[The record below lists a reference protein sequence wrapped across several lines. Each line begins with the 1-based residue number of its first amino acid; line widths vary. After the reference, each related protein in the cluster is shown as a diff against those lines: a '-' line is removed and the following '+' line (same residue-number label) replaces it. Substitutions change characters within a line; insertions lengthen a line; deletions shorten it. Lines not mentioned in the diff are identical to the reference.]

1 MWSESGNIKGKNI
14 RRIGE
19 PRYIHRKRT
28 GDRENDKTN
37 STLENTNSILGK
49 KMSSD
54 NKHPNNALVRRVGAK
69 PITCQN
75 CHKIGHR

>member
-49 KMSSD
+49 KCLAITNMQIMRSC
-54 NKHPNNALVRRVGAK
+54 VG
-69 PITCQN
+69 
-75 CHKIGHR
+75 